1 MYPPQSPPPP
11 PPYTYVP
18 APLPLPRPPRRWWQ
32 HPALIITALVVL
44 PPAGIA
50 LAWTSQWERTQK
62 ILATVLSGVWFL
74 IPLLSDAPKGTGA
87 EGKAQ
92 PAAASAAP
100 APSSSPPPSPTPT
113 PTPSAEPQMPS
124 TVGRPYAQAEKTV
137 EELIDGDL
145 KALSAYADVTLP
157 ADHGTWLVCFQ
168 DVTAGSRLVAQ
179 SAAPVVHLVAPGTA
193 CPATPGTDL
202 RPKPAAPEPAPT
214 TAAPTT
220 APEPD
225 DDGTGGSGG
234 GNVSY
239 KNCTAVKAAGAAPIH
254 RGDPGYGRHL
264 DRDGDG
270 VACER

>member
-1 MYPPQSPPPP
+1 MYPPPHA
-11 PPYTYVP
+11 YAP
-18 APLPLPRPPRRWWQ
+18 APMPVPKPPRRWWQ
-32 HPALIITALVVL
+32 HPALIITALVVF

-62 ILATVLSGVWFL
+62 ILATVLSGIWFL
-74 IPLLSDAPKGTGA
+74 IPLLSDPPEETGA

-92 PAAASAAP
+92 TTAAASASP
-100 APSSSPPPSPTPT
+100 APNSSPPPAPT

-124 TVGRPYAQAEKTV
+124 AVGRPYAQAQKTV
-137 EELIDGDL
+137 EELIDGEL
-145 KALSAYADVTLP
+145 KALSAYADVSLP
-157 ADHGTWLVCFQ
+157 ADYGTWLVCFQ
-168 DVTAGSRLVAQ
+168 DVTAGSRLVAR

-202 RPKPAAPEPAPT
+202 RPKPAAPAPAPT

-220 APEPD
+220 APAPD
-225 DDGTGGSGG
+225 DDETGGSGG

-239 KNCTAVKAAGAAPIH
+239 RNCAAVRAAGAAPI
-254 RGDPGYGRHL
+254 RVGDPGYGRHL

-270 VACER
+270 VGCER